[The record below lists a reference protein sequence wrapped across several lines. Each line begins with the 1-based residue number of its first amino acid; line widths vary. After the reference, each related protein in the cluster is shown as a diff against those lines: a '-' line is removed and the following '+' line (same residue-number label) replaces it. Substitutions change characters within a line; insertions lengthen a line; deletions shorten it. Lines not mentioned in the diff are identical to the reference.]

1 MVDYSVNLP
10 QLQQAQAPNMLSI
23 AEHMQKMQTSNMLM
37 QQRAAELQK
46 ENALNDILGRSGG
59 KATPDVIKGLI
70 ASGNYEPALA
80 LQRHAASMGS
90 IGVNT
95 QAAQTALEE
104 SRLKLG
110 ETKRTLASSAAARE
124 FITQNEDL
132 TNPDA
137 LKKLRQVN
145 PDAFQEIAKFNTA
158 MTKAQYEAA
167 REGRLSEDTTLKLF
181 KSTAETFAPLIA
193 SSDEKSFYPLYD
205 RLAKLSEPF
214 ARSVPREFTP
224 QNVNNIVKIAE
235 DLKNAKYETVGGVPG
250 IVDMRSGTFK
260 PLGLGGTGT
269 NAMLNQQATTTPS
282 ASPASA
288 AAAQPAAPQTMEQF
302 LAAADVRKAEQV
314 GAETTAREI
323 AQSSVKTTQEEAI
336 KKQNAAQILKL
347 VADPELENIVKQS
360 TSGLLETGGAL
371 ARGAFGTAT
380 PGMTNINRL
389 ETFQSK
395 ILLDFVN
402 GKLGGGF
409 SNEDRKV
416 VEKMVGRIA
425 DPLVPANSRLAT
437 LRDLKSMLESAASGE
452 QMKIG
457 PAAGAPA
464 APAQPRPTTNG
475 RSTAPSRPPLSA
487 FGGG

>member
-1 MVDYSVNLP
+1 MADFSIASRVQPY
-10 QLQQAQAPNMLSI
+10 QAPNVLGV
-23 AEHMQKMQTSNMLM
+23 AEHVQKMQTSNMLM

-46 ENALNDILGRSGG
+46 ENALTTILGRSGG
-59 KATPDVIKGLI
+59 QATPDVIKGLI

-80 LQRHAASMGS
+80 LQRHAASMGAM
-90 IGVNT
+90 GVQT
-95 QAAQTALEE
+95 QAAQTALEK
-104 SRLKLG
+104 SRLELG
-110 ETKRTLASSAAARE
+110 ETKRTLASNATLRE

-137 LKKLRQVN
+137 LSKLRQVN
-145 PDAFQEIAKFNTA
+145 SGAFQEIVKFNTA
-158 MTKAQYEAA
+158 MNKAQYEAA
-167 REGRLSEDTTLKLF
+167 REGRLSEDATLKLF

-193 SSDEKSFYPLYD
+193 SSDEQSFYPLYD

-214 ARSVPREFTP
+214 AKSVPREFTP

-235 DLKNAKYETVGGVPG
+235 DLKNSKFETVGGVPG
-250 IVDMRSGTFK
+250 IVDMRSRTFT
-260 PLGLGGTGT
+260 PLGLGGAGT

-288 AAAQPAAPQTMEQF
+288 AAAQPATPQTMEQF

-314 GAETTAREI
+314 GVETTAREI
-323 AQSSVKTTQEEAI
+323 AQSSVKTAQEEAL

-457 PAAGAPA
+457 PAAGSAA

-475 RSTAPSRPPLSA
+475 RSTTPSRPPLSA

>member
-10 QLQQAQAPNMLSI
+10 QLQQAQAPNMLSM
-23 AEHMQKMQTSNMLM
+23 AEHLQKMQTSNMLM
-37 QQRAAELQK
+37 QQRARELQK
-46 ENALNDILGRSGG
+46 ENALTEILGRSGG

-110 ETKRTLASSAAARE
+110 ETKRTLASSAAARD

-137 LKKLRQVN
+137 LTRLRQTN
-145 PDAFQEIAKFNTA
+145 PDAYQEIAKFNTA
-158 MTKAQYEAA
+158 MTKAQSEAA
-167 REGRLSEDTTLKLF
+167 REGRLSEDATLKLF

-193 SSDEKSFYPLYD
+193 SSDEQSFYPLYD

-214 ARSVPREFTP
+214 AKSVPREFTP
-224 QNVNNIVKIAE
+224 QNVSNIVKIAE

-260 PLGLGGTGT
+260 PLGLGGAGT

-282 ASPASA
+282 ASPARA
-288 AAAQPAAPQTMEQF
+288 AAAQPATPQTMEQF

-416 VEKMVGRIA
+416 VEKMAGRIA

-457 PAAGAPA
+457 PAAGSAA

-475 RSTAPSRPPLSA
+475 RSTTPSRPPLSS